1 MIGPVVRISWLAL
14 ARDRYALVLSFVVP
28 IAFFS
33 ILALVFGGLGREG
46 LPPVRVVVVDE
57 DRTVMSALLVK
68 ALEHESALAVERLPK
83 DVVAPSR
90 EDAHRLVRRGD
101 APAAIVVP
109 EGFGERFARFPAE
122 TLTVELFSDRAADP
136 VAHHVVGGLLQR
148 AVILAAPDRL
158 VRGVARWLEEE
169 AGALTPAQ
177 RAILDDV
184 AKSVGE
190 AGAGSAGRVASPF
203 RVEVT
208 DVQAEVGREGKN
220 VVSYYAAS
228 IGVMFLLFTMTT
240 AMRGLI
246 AEEETGTLERLL
258 STDLTMGRLLL
269 ARWMFATVLGCAQLA
284 VMFLWGWVIFGVDL
298 FGYGHLPGVIVMTL
312 TAAAAA
318 ATFGLVLGTAC
329 RTQAQLQGLATVVIL
344 LMSALGGSM
353 VPRYL
358 MPEAMQRLGL
368 VTFNAWAVM
377 GYEKVFWHDA
387 PIAAL
392 WPQVSVLAGMT
403 VAGLPVA
410 RRLARRW
417 ESA

>member
-68 ALEHESALAVERLPK
+68 ALEHESALAVELLPK

-90 EDAHRLVRRGD
+90 EDAHRLVRHGD
-101 APAAIVVP
+101 ATAAIVVP

-158 VRGVARWLEEE
+158 VRGVTRWLEEE

-190 AGAGSAGRVASPF
+190 GGAGSAGRVASPF
-203 RVEVT
+203 RVEVS

-387 PIAAL
+387 QIAAL